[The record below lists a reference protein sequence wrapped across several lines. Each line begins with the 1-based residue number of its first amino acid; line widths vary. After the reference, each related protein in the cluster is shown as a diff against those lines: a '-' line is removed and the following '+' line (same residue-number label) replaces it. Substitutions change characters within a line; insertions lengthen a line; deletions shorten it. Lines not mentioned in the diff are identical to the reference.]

1 MNVEK
6 FVKLAITESEKNY
19 FIDSLT
25 NELIMLRTKA
35 DVSQEEL
42 SSIVG
47 VSRQT
52 YGAIERKTRRM
63 SWSTYLALIMFY
75 DYNQKTHKIL
85 RTVGI
90 FPYEIFRKF
99 NDGKG
104 EENLDAVAFLGEGSR
119 SIVNRLDEHAM
130 HSIRSVIMLE
140 YARCTQTPG
149 EMVIKAFDGLN
160 FTSQASFEEE

>member
-90 FPYEIFRKF
+90 FP
-99 NDGKG
+99 
-104 EENLDAVAFLGEGSR
+104 
-119 SIVNRLDEHAM
+119 
-130 HSIRSVIMLE
+130 
-140 YARCTQTPG
+140 
-149 EMVIKAFDGLN
+149 
-160 FTSQASFEEE
+160 